1 MDGKARFAS
10 SAAAKSSKIFIFV
23 LVLYRFQKV
32 NNFFFRLTNQSG
44 YIHDGFGNYSVDV
57 KCSWLI
63 DVGGSNSTIRLHI
76 EEFST
81 ECGWD
86 YLYIFDGDSVHS
98 PLVAVLRYV
107 FCILGNSPF

>member
-1 MDGKARFAS
+1 MA
-10 SAAAKSSKIFIFV
+10 IF
-23 LVLYRFQKV
+23 LCTNENSLL
-32 NNFFFRLTNQSG
+32 RLSNQSG
-44 YIHDGFGNYSVDV
+44 FIVDGFGNYSVDI

-63 DVGGSNSTIRLHI
+63 DAGNSSIRLHI

-98 PLVAVLRYV
+98 PLVAVLR
-107 FCILGNSPF
+107 

>member
-1 MDGKARFAS
+1 MHPKTQY
-10 SAAAKSSKIFIFV
+10 ICIW
-23 LVLYRFQKV
+23 YRHINLCSFGL
-32 NNFFFRLTNQSG
+32 RLSNQSG
-44 YIHDGFGNYSVDV
+44 YIHDGSGNYSVDI

-63 DVGGSNSTIRLHI
+63 DVGGSNTTIRLHV

-98 PLVAVLRYV
+98 PLVAVLR
-107 FCILGNSPF
+107 